1 MSTKRSKRWNG
12 ELDSLAPEFLKE
24 VIEKMQSYGDRIQ
37 FEQPNR
43 AATPNYQVINP
54 TGRKMGFDNR
64 HLILRPNADGN
75 IGDELTPVY
84 TLQAIKAAMTGAG
97 TASARTSRPR
107 ASGASRSTTA
117 SATRGS
123 APAPAAVDTV
133 ERDKYAYYKEN
144 KETLPDGIVKYSQEV
159 STLMRQGMSAEAAF
173 DLIIK
178 QHFCN

>member
-43 AATPNYQVINP
+43 AAAPNYQVINP

-64 HLILRPNADGN
+64 HLILRPNEDGN
-75 IGDELTPVY
+75 IGHELTPIY
-84 TLQAIKAAMTGAG
+84 TLDAIKAAMTG
-97 TASARTSRPR
+97 TRTSTARTSRPR
-107 ASGASRSTTA
+107 ASSTGRSTTA
-117 SATRGS
+117 PATRSS

-144 KETLPDGIVKYSQEV
+144 KEALPDGIVKYSQEV

-173 DLIIK
+173 ELIIK
-178 QHFCN
+178 QHFCD